1 VEHKYTFNPSTR
13 YITKGIS
20 ELVPFEI
27 QLFMWS
33 EIDKLVRTT
42 DTLDYLQVFEFK
54 MKDMYIELEHRQEVP
69 EYKKIHKLKLVEEY
83 RVLDKLKI
91 FVIDDAPSH
100 STMLLA
106 SEY

>member
-1 VEHKYTFNPSTR
+1 MEHKYTFDPSTR

-20 ELVPFEI
+20 EVVPIEL
-27 QLFMWS
+27 QLFMWN

-54 MKDMYIELEHRQEVP
+54 VKDNYIELEHRQEVP
-69 EYKKIHKLKLVEEY
+69 DYKKIHKLKLVEEY
-83 RVLDKLKI
+83 RELDTLKI